1 MLFLKCVA
9 AMILEGA
16 QKSDAKAKGSIR
28 ETLLRGRGLAKSSGE
43 WALWALLTS
52 NPFSYYCPEFALV
65 GFLLERTLWLE
76 S

>member
-16 QKSDAKAKGSIR
+16 QKSDAKAKGSVR

-43 WALWALLTS
+43 WAL
-52 NPFSYYCPEFALV
+52 
-65 GFLLERTLWLE
+65 
-76 S
+76 